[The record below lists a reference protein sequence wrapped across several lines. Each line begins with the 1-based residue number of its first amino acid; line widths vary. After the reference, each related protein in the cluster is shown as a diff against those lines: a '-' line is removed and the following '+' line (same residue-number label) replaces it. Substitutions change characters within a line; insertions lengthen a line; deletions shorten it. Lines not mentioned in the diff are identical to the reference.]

1 MLHHVVALVRVL
13 LLAGPAVAA
22 PSASSPLWKRANGN
36 ACAEIGKAYD
46 GAVLENTTGMSTVT
60 FPRGVHDGDGGRE
73 LTCVRHV
80 EKLAVRPSLA
90 FDCLRSVPVDVERD
104 VTLVK
109 YLRPWLEFQST
120 VGILQNPP
128 EGYLYPGVDIFGGL
142 TNITQILK
150 AGGYQSQLDF
160 ASDLYRLINVKPR
173 DGHLVITPVIGTL
186 FSFETPALFVS
197 ISEDGIANPK
207 IYLHSDYEKS
217 VEQEYIASEVVRFD
231 SVPIV
236 DHVQQRAVDNSRD
249 QDPDAAYNSQLYS
262 AALANVLETTG
273 ARQFLVIEFANATKA
288 TIANIA
294 WVATNFSG
302 INSAE
307 AVHERFEVPG
317 KTGETEVPIRHVRSG
332 FAPALAGYPEAFV
345 IHEDRY
351 QSGYLFNESAL
362 KDTAVLAVNLF
373 ISPNQTGGGTILPS
387 DVLADLLDF
396 SRVSAEFVETSK
408 KQGKSRL
415 IIDLQGNGGGL
426 AWNAISLY
434 ATLFPNNSKAHM
446 KMRVRAHP
454 LLNWAGTILGKM
466 GADVKTMPY
475 PVGSSGFLDKDLK
488 NFTDWSSFYGPEKI
502 GEDEYTNII
511 QPQEVS
517 YASDGLPGIFTIPEP
532 WFKPE
537 DTIIVTDG
545 HCASACAY
553 IVGIMTRELGVQVV
567 AMGGRPID
575 APMQAVGGTKG
586 GPVIALG
593 SYQKLWPALGPV
605 KPPEGIEVTPF
616 AEADPPLAGMPT
628 DGWTVNSAN
637 VYPNDDLGAPLQF
650 HYEAANCKLFY
661 TWDTLTNMTSLW
673 SAVADVKWNGA
684 KCVKGSTAN
693 DDGTMDTSTPGYSE
707 KVLSGFAWAAGPG
720 DVTEGPP
727 SGGSSNDSAGTGDK
741 DKNAAGSLRASWDVL
756 SIAAIST
763 TVLVS
768 VM

>member
-1 MLHHVVALVRVL
+1 MLHHVGVLVQVL

-22 PSASSPLWKRANGN
+22 PSASSPLWTRANGN

-46 GAVLENTTGMSTVT
+46 GAVLDNTT
-60 FPRGVHDGDGGRE
+60 
-73 LTCVRHV
+73 

-90 FDCLRSVPVDVERD
+90 FACLRSVPVDVERD
-104 VTLVK
+104 VALVK

-142 TNITQILK
+142 ANITQILK

-173 DGHLVITPVIGTL
+173 DGHLVFTPVIGTL
-186 FSFETPALFVS
+186 FSFETPAVFVS

-217 VEQEYIASEVVRFD
+217 VEQGFD

-262 AALANVLETTG
+262 AALTNVLETTG
-273 ARQFLVIEFANATKA
+273 ARQFLYTTLADESVIEFANATKA

-317 KTGETEVPIRHVRSG
+317 KTGETEVPIRHVRPG

-396 SRVSAEFVETSK
+396 RRVSAEFVETSR
-408 KQGKSRL
+408 KQGKYRL

-434 ATLFPNNSKAHM
+434 ATLFPKNSKAHM

-454 LLNWAGTILGKM
+454 LLKWVGTMLGKM

-517 YASDGLPGIFTIPEP
+517 YAADGLPGIFNIPEP

-537 DTIIVTDG
+537 DTIIMTDG

-553 IVGIMTRELGVQVV
+553 IVV

-616 AEADPPLAGMPT
+616 AETDPPIAGMPT

-661 TWDTLTNMTSLW
+661 T
-673 SAVADVKWNGA
+673 
-684 KCVKGSTAN
+684 
-693 DDGTMDTSTPGYSE
+693 
-707 KVLSGFAWAAGPG
+707 
-720 DVTEGPP
+720 
-727 SGGSSNDSAGTGDK
+727 
-741 DKNAAGSLRASWDVL
+741 
-756 SIAAIST
+756 
-763 TVLVS
+763 
-768 VM
+768 

>member
-1 MLHHVVALVRVL
+1 M
-13 LLAGPAVAA
+13 
-22 PSASSPLWKRANGN
+22 
-36 ACAEIGKAYD
+36 
-46 GAVLENTTGMSTVT
+46 
-60 FPRGVHDGDGGRE
+60 
-73 LTCVRHV
+73 
-80 EKLAVRPSLA
+80 
-90 FDCLRSVPVDVERD
+90 
-104 VTLVK
+104 
-109 YLRPWLEFQST
+109 
-120 VGILQNPP
+120 
-128 EGYLYPGVDIFGGL
+128 
-142 TNITQILK
+142 
-150 AGGYQSQLDF
+150 
-160 ASDLYRLINVKPR
+160 
-173 DGHLVITPVIGTL
+173 
-186 FSFETPALFVS
+186 
-197 ISEDGIANPK
+197 
-207 IYLHSDYEKS
+207 
-217 VEQEYIASEVVRFD
+217 EQGYIASEVVRFD

-236 DHVQQRAVDNSRD
+236 DHIQQRAVDNSRD

-273 ARQFLVIEFANATKA
+273 ARQFLYTILADESVIEFANATKG

-317 KTGETEVPIRHVRSG
+317 KTGETEAPIRHVRPG

-396 SRVSAEFVETSK
+396 SRVSAEFVETSR
-408 KQGKSRL
+408 KQGKSRF
-415 IIDLQGNGGGL
+415 IIDLQGSGGGL

-454 LLNWAGTILGKM
+454 LLNWVGTMLGKM

-517 YASDGLPGIFTIPEP
+517 YAADGLPGIFTIPEP

-553 IVGIMTRELGVQVV
+553 IVGIMSRELGVQVV

-720 DVTEGPP
+720 DVAEGPR

-756 SIAAIST
+756 SIVAIST
-763 TVLVS
+763 TVLVFF
-768 VM
+768 M

>member
-1 MLHHVVALVRVL
+1 MLHPLSVLVRVL

-22 PSASSPLWKRANGN
+22 PSALSPLWRRANGN

-46 GAVLENTTGMSTVT
+46 GAVLDNTTGKV
-60 FPRGVHDGDGGRE
+60 
-73 LTCVRHV
+73 
-80 EKLAVRPSLA
+80 AVKPSLA

-104 VTLVK
+104 VALVK

-120 VGILQNPP
+120 VGILQSPP

-142 TNITQILK
+142 ANITQILK

-160 ASDLYRLINVKPR
+160 AVDLYRLINVKPR
-173 DGHLVITPVIGTL
+173 DGHLVFTPVIGTL
-186 FSFETPALFVS
+186 FSFETPALFMS
-197 ISEDGIANPK
+197 ISKDGIANPK
-207 IYLHSDYEKS
+207 IYLHSDYKQS
-217 VEQEYIASEVVRFD
+217 VEQGYIASEVVRFD

-236 DHVQQRAVDNSRD
+236 DHVQQRSIDNSQD

-262 AALANVLETTG
+262 ATLANVLETTR
-273 ARQFLVIEFANATKA
+273 ARQFLYTTLADESVIEFANATKA

-302 INSAE
+302 INSVE
-307 AVHERFEVPG
+307 AVHKRFEVPG
-317 KTGETEVPIRHVRSG
+317 KETEVSIRQIRPG
-332 FAPALAGYPEAFV
+332 FAPALAGYPKAFV
-345 IHEDRY
+345 IHKDRY

-373 ISPNQTGGGTILPS
+373 LSPNQTGSKATLPS

-396 SRVSAEFVETSK
+396 SRVSAKFVETSR

-426 AWNAISLY
+426 MLNAMFLY
-434 ATLFPNNSKAHM
+434 ATLFPNSKAHM

-454 LLNWAGTILGKM
+454 LLNWVGTMLGKM
-466 GADVKTMPY
+466 GADIKTMPY
-475 PVGSSGFLDKDLK
+475 PVGSSGFLDKDLR

-517 YASDGLPGIFTIPEP
+517 YAANGLPGIFAIPEP

-567 AMGGRPID
+567 AMGGRPIN

-605 KPPEGIEVTPF
+605 KPPEGIDVTPF

-637 VYPNDDLGAPLQF
+637 VYPDDNLGTPVQF
-650 HYEAANCKLFY
+650 RYEAANCKLFY

-684 KCVKGSTAN
+684 RCVKGSTTN
-693 DDGTMDTSTPGYSE
+693 DDGTMGTSTPGYSE

-720 DVTEGPP
+720 DVAEGPR
-727 SGGSSNDSAGTGDK
+727 SGGSNNDSAGTGDK
-741 DKNAAGSLRASWDVL
+741 DKNAAGSPRASWGVI
-756 SIAAIST
+756 SIAVIAT

>member
-1 MLHHVVALVRVL
+1 MLHHLGVLVRVL

-22 PSASSPLWKRANGN
+22 PSASSPLWRRANGN

-46 GAVLENTTGMSTVT
+46 GAVLDNTT
-60 FPRGVHDGDGGRE
+60 D
-73 LTCVRHV
+73 L
-80 EKLAVRPSLA
+80 PSLLA
-90 FDCLRSVPVDVERD
+90 
-104 VTLVK
+104 
-109 YLRPWLEFQST
+109 
-120 VGILQNPP
+120 
-128 EGYLYPGVDIFGGL
+128 
-142 TNITQILK
+142 
-150 AGGYQSQLDF
+150 
-160 ASDLYRLINVKPR
+160 
-173 DGHLVITPVIGTL
+173 
-186 FSFETPALFVS
+186 
-197 ISEDGIANPK
+197 
-207 IYLHSDYEKS
+207 DYEKS
-217 VEQEYIASEVVRFD
+217 VEQGYIASEVVRFD

-262 AALANVLETTG
+262 AALANVLETTR
-273 ARQFLVIEFANATKA
+273 ARQFLYTTLSDKSVIEFTNATKA

-317 KTGETEVPIRHVRSG
+317 KTGETEVPIRHVRPG

-373 ISPNQTGGGTILPS
+373 ISPNQTGGGTIIPS

-396 SRVSAEFVETSK
+396 SRVSAEFVETSR

-415 IIDLQGNGGGL
+415 IIGLQGNGGGL

-446 KMRVRAHP
+446 KMR
-454 LLNWAGTILGKM
+454 
-466 GADVKTMPY
+466 TMPY
-475 PVGSSGFLDKDLK
+475 PVGSSGFLDKDSK

-517 YASDGLPGIFTIPEP
+517 YAADGLPGIFTIPEP

-553 IVGIMTRELGVQVV
+553 IVGIMSRELGVQVV
-567 AMGGRPID
+567 AMGGPPID

-593 SYQKLWPALGPV
+593 SYQKLWPAPGPV
-605 KPPEGIEVTPF
+605 KPPEGVEVTPF

-628 DGWTVNSAN
+628 DGWTVNFAN

-650 HYEAANCKLFY
+650 QYEAANCKLFY
-661 TWDTLTNMTSLW
+661 N
-673 SAVADVKWNGA
+673 
-684 KCVKGSTAN
+684 
-693 DDGTMDTSTPGYSE
+693 
-707 KVLSGFAWAAGPG
+707 
-720 DVTEGPP
+720 
-727 SGGSSNDSAGTGDK
+727 
-741 DKNAAGSLRASWDVL
+741 
-756 SIAAIST
+756 
-763 TVLVS
+763 
-768 VM
+768 

>member
-1 MLHHVVALVRVL
+1 MLHHVGALVRVL

-46 GAVLENTTGMSTVT
+46 GAVLENTT
-60 FPRGVHDGDGGRE
+60 
-73 LTCVRHV
+73 

-217 VEQEYIASEVVRFD
+217 VEQGYIASEVVRFD

-273 ARQFLVIEFANATKA
+273 ARQFLYTTLADESVIEFANATKA

-396 SRVSAEFVETSK
+396 SR
-408 KQGKSRL
+408 
-415 IIDLQGNGGGL
+415 GNGGGL

-466 GADVKTMPY
+466 GADVKIMPY

-553 IVGIMTRELGVQVV
+553 IVGIITRELGVQVV

-720 DVTEGPP
+720 DVTEGPR

-756 SIAAIST
+756 SIASILT

>member
-1 MLHHVVALVRVL
+1 MLHPLSVLVRVL

-22 PSASSPLWKRANGN
+22 PSASSPLWRRANGN

-46 GAVLENTTGMSTVT
+46 GAVLDNTT
-60 FPRGVHDGDGGRE
+60 
-73 LTCVRHV
+73 

-104 VTLVK
+104 VALVK
-109 YLRPWLEFQST
+109 YLRPWLEFQTT
-120 VGILQNPP
+120 VGILPNPP
-128 EGYLYPGVDIFGGL
+128 EGYLYPG
-142 TNITQILK
+142 
-150 AGGYQSQLDF
+150 SQVDF
-160 ASDLYRLINVKPR
+160 AVDLYRLINVKPC
-173 DGHLVITPVIGTL
+173 DGHLVFTPVIGTL

-207 IYLHSDYEKS
+207 IYLHSDYEQS
-217 VEQEYIASEVVRFD
+217 VEQGYIASEVVRFD

-236 DHVQQRAVDNSRD
+236 DHVQQRSINNSRD

-262 AALANVLETTG
+262 ATLANVLETTR
-273 ARQFLVIEFANATKA
+273 ARQFLYTTLADKSVIEFANATKA

-302 INSAE
+302 INSVE
-307 AVHERFEVPG
+307 AVHKRFEVPG
-317 KTGETEVPIRHVRSG
+317 KTGETEVPIRHVRPG
-332 FAPALAGYPEAFV
+332 FAPALAGYPKAFV
-345 IHEDRY
+345 IHKDRTRAAISLT
-351 QSGYLFNESAL
+351 SGEA
-362 KDTAVLAVNLF
+362 T
-373 ISPNQTGGGTILPS
+373 LPS
-387 DVLADLLDF
+387 NVLADLLDF
-396 SRVSAEFVETSK
+396 SRVSAEFVETSR

-415 IIDLQGNGGGL
+415 IIDLQGNSGGL
-426 AWNAISLY
+426 VWNAMSLY

-454 LLNWAGTILGKM
+454 LLNWVGTMLGKM
-466 GADVKTMPY
+466 GADIKTMPY

-517 YASDGLPGIFTIPEP
+517 YAADGLPGIFAIPEP

-567 AMGGRPID
+567 AMGGRPIN

-605 KPPEGIEVTPF
+605 KPPEGIDVTPF

-637 VYPNDDLGAPLQF
+637 VYPDDDLGTPV
-650 HYEAANCKLFY
+650 H
-661 TWDTLTNMTSLW
+661 LW

-684 KCVKGSTAN
+684 RCVKGSTTN
-693 DDGTMDTSTPGYSE
+693 DDGTMGTSTPGYSE

-720 DVTEGPP
+720 DVAEGPR
-727 SGGSSNDSAGTGDK
+727 SGGSNNDNAGTGDK
-741 DKNAAGSLRASWDVL
+741 DKNAAGSLRASWGVM
-756 SIAAIST
+756 SIAVIAT

>member
-1 MLHHVVALVRVL
+1 MLHHVGVLVRVL

-22 PSASSPLWKRANGN
+22 PSASSPLWRRANGN

-46 GAVLENTTGMSTVT
+46 GAVLDNTT
-60 FPRGVHDGDGGRE
+60 
-73 LTCVRHV
+73 

-104 VTLVK
+104 VALVK

-120 VGILQNPP
+120 VGILQSPP

-142 TNITQILK
+142 ANITQILK

-173 DGHLVITPVIGTL
+173 DGHLVFTPVIGTL

-217 VEQEYIASEVVRFD
+217 VEQGYIASEVVRFD
-231 SVPIV
+231 SAPIV

-262 AALANVLETTG
+262 AALANVFETTG
-273 ARQFLVIEFANATKA
+273 ARQFLYTTLADESVIEYANATKA

-317 KTGETEVPIRHVRSG
+317 KTGETEVPIRHVRPG

-351 QSGYLFNESAL
+351 QSGYLFDESAL

-396 SRVSAEFVETSK
+396 SRVSAEFVETSR

-434 ATLFPNNSKAHM
+434 ATLFPNDSKAHM

-454 LLNWAGTILGKM
+454 LLNWVGTMLGKM
-466 GADVKTMPY
+466 GADVKTVPY

-517 YASDGLPGIFTIPEP
+517 YAADGLPGIFTIPEP

-553 IVGIMTRELGVQVV
+553 IVGIMSRELGVQVV

-693 DDGTMDTSTPGYSE
+693 DDGAMDTSTPGYSD
-707 KVLSGFAWAAGPG
+707 KVLSGFAWTAGPG
-720 DVTEGPP
+720 DVAEGPR
-727 SGGSSNDSAGTGDK
+727 SGRSSNDSAGTGDK
-741 DKNAAGSLRASWDVL
+741 DRNAAGSLRASWDVL